1 MKIVCKSSA
10 VQPISQHSALGNF
23 LTERRNWTDPTDGR
37 VQFSLVTSLCTRA
50 LRMMLNDVSNYYYRF
65 CFPVRYTYFTASE
78 MRLT

>member
-37 VQFSLVTSLCTRA
+37 VQFSL
-50 LRMMLNDVSNYYYRF
+50 
-65 CFPVRYTYFTASE
+65 
-78 MRLT
+78 